1 MAVFD
6 SKIFNPEVFQKYLQR
21 VPNVKRNELIKSGA
35 IQRVS
40 TYKNRMVD
48 QVGGNYIIEPIKRTI
63 RWRCF
68 KL

>member
-21 VPNVKRNELIKSGA
+21 VPNLKRNELIKSGA

-63 RWRCF
+63 RWRCS